1 MTAADI
7 AAYIGAAAWL
17 PQLGTWVYD
26 AYSKPKLKIVSAGKI
41 EIGFSMFGPIAN
53 PTLAISAERR
63 DALIE
68 KMSLRVTHEHG
79 EQRFLDWRF
88 LNEVQQQ
95 IRDPQG
101 NVSSQYKNTPAV
113 ALKVSTLALTER
125 IVGFRDPKFEELD
138 RVTTGPISAQ
148 FRHNEAQMGNGAAL
162 DWLLNSM
169 EFKHAQRIFEDS
181 MFWRAGKWE
190 FLFSVQ
196 LAGVKNPHAQGFS
209 VTFSDDDV
217 TTLRRNFD
225 LLVPYVRAISSDN
238 EEDRKLITWNWVYPS
253 IVPAPESRF

>member
-1 MTAADI
+1 MTAADL

-17 PQLGTWVYD
+17 PQIGTWFYE
-26 AYSKPKLKIVSAGKI
+26 AYSRPKLKIVSAGKI

-68 KMSLRVTHEHG
+68 KMTLRVTHEHG
-79 EQRFLDWRF
+79 EQHFLDWRF

-101 NVSSQYKNTPAV
+101 NVSSQFKNTPAV
-113 ALKVSTLALTER
+113 ALKVSTLSLTER

-138 RVTTGPISAQ
+138 RVTTGPLSAQ
-148 FRHNEAQMGNGAAL
+148 FRHDETQMDNGAAL
-162 DWLLNSM
+162 ERLLQCM
-169 EFKHAQRIFEDS
+169 EFKHAQRAFEDF
-181 MFWRAGKWE
+181 MYWRAGKWE
-190 FLFSVQ
+190 FLFFAQ
-196 LAGVKNPHAQGFS
+196 LAGVKKPHTQRFVVA
-209 VTFSDDDV
+209 FSDDDI

-225 LLVPYVRAISSDN
+225 LLVPYVRAISSTN
-238 EEDRKLITWNWVYPS
+238 EEDRKLITWNWAYPS
-253 IVPAPESRF
+253 IVAAPEPA

>member
-17 PQLGTWVYD
+17 PQIGAWIYN
-26 AYSKPKLKIVSAGKI
+26 AFSEPELKIVSAGKI
-41 EIGFSMFGPIAN
+41 EIGFSIFGPIAN

-68 KMSLRVTHEHG
+68 KMTLQVTHEHG

-113 ALKVSTLALTER
+113 ALKVSTLSLSER
-125 IVGFRDPKFEELD
+125 IVGFRDPKFEESD
-138 RVTTGPISAQ
+138 RTTTGPIAAQ
-148 FRHNEAQMGNGAAL
+148 FRHNEKQTDNAVAL
-162 DWLLNSM
+162 ETLLHSM
-169 EFKHAQRIFEDS
+169 EFKQAQRAFEDF
-181 MFWRAGKWE
+181 MYWRAGKWE
-190 FLFSVQ
+190 FLFSAQ
-196 LAGVKNPHAQGFS
+196 LAGVKKPHTQRFT
-209 VTFSDDDV
+209 VTFSDDDI
-217 TTLRRNFD
+217 TELRRNCE
-225 LLVPYVRAISSDN
+225 LLVPYVRAISST
-238 EEDRKLITWNWVYPS
+238 EKEDQKQITWHWVYPP
-253 IVPAPESRF
+253 IVPVSESE